1 MADKRLRKRQRD
13 LENAPGYDSWREIA
27 AELDRLEGLE
37 DWRADDT
44 SDDYDYLLIK
54 ERLAEMRALR
64 QAGAVRHLAF
74 TLNEGLHGNIG
85 NIANPALHGVARC
98 GTKFL
103 IESYVEEV
111 ARCIDYISAGDFPD
125 FPLAEKVRFLKRTGT
140 VFGRSGLMLS
150 GGASLGM
157 FHLGVVK
164 ALFENDLLPRVLSGS
179 SAGSIIAAM
188 ACVRDDEQLPAIFQR
203 DGVHLDAFQRV
214 SLRGVLSGGSVMEGD
229 ALASCLQRN
238 IGDASFEQAFDATR
252 RMLGITVSPAEV
264 NQQGRLLN
272 YLTAPHVLINSAV
285 LASCAIPGVFP
296 SVMLRAR
303 DFNGEEV
310 PYMPAKRWVD
320 GTLSADLPMLRLAR
334 MHNVNHYIVSQTNPH
349 VVPFLRERERL
360 QRGVVP
366 WLRELAASSG
376 QNALKVTRKHLG
388 VGNAVLA
395 QAYGIVRQ
403 KYSGDVTVFPKH
415 SPRQLIRMLSN
426 PTAEEI
432 DAYIREGE
440 RATWPQM
447 ARIHTQTR
455 ISRALEDAT
464 ARLKTHAPERGSRT
478 RALRAASTSRAR

>member
-13 LENAPGYDSWREIA
+13 LDHAPDYASWREIA
-27 AELDRLEGLE
+27 AELDRLEGLD
-37 DWRADDT
+37 DWREDDT

-64 QAGAVRHLAF
+64 EAGEVRHLAF
-74 TLNEGLHGNIG
+74 MLNEGLHGNIG

-98 GTKFL
+98 GTKRL
-103 IESYVEEV
+103 IETYVNEV
-111 ARCIDYISAGDFPD
+111 ARCIDFISAGDFPD
-125 FPLAEKVRFLKRTGT
+125 FPHAEKVRFLKRTGT
-140 VFGRSGLMLS
+140 VFGRSALMLS

-188 ACVRDDEQLPAIFQR
+188 VCVRDDEQLPAIFQR

-214 SLRGVLSGGSVMEGD
+214 SLRGVLSGSSVMEGE
-229 ALASCLQRN
+229 ALQTCLQRN
-238 IGDASFEQAFDATR
+238 IGDATFEQSFDATK
-252 RMLGITVSPAEV
+252 RMLGVTVSPAES

-272 YLTAPHVLINSAV
+272 YLTAPNVLINSAV

-296 SVMLRAR
+296 SVMLQAR
-303 DFNGEEV
+303 DFNGEVV

-334 MHNVNHYIVSQTNPH
+334 LHNVNHYIVSQTNPH
-349 VVPFLRERERL
+349 VVPFLREQERL
-360 QRGVVP
+360 RRGVMP

-376 QNALKVTRKHLG
+376 YNALKVTRKHLG
-388 VGNAVLA
+388 AGNAVLA

-403 KYSGDVTVFPKH
+403 KYSGDVTLYPRH
-415 SPRQLIRMLSN
+415 SPRQLVRMLSN

-432 DAYIREGE
+432 DAYIAEGE
-440 RATWPQM
+440 RATWPQL
-447 ARIHTQTR
+447 ARIHTQTA
-455 ISRALEDAT
+455 ISRALENAT
-464 ARLKTHAPERGSRT
+464 ARLKTHEPQRGSRT
-478 RALRAASTSRAR
+478 RVLRPVRSVKKG